1 MQTPFE
7 ILDVAEDASDESI
20 KKAYLK
26 RVREYPPEH
35 HVEAFQHIPTA
46 FERIQTEKQRRSHRL
61 FHHETP
67 DFDRLLR
74 QALAPGPIQRPDADL
89 LAGALAEAAL
99 DDLLKTQAS
108 S

>member
-7 ILDVAEDASDESI
+7 ILEVAEDANDEAI

-26 RVREYPPEH
+26 KVKEYPPEH
-35 HVEAFQHIPTA
+35 NVEAFQRFRNA
-46 FERIQTEKQRRSHRL
+46 FEQIQNEKQRRNHRL
-61 FHHETP
+61 FHREKA
-67 DFDRLLR
+67 DFDCLLR
-74 QALAPGPIQRPDADL
+74 QSLVPVAVQRPDADL

-99 DDLLKTQAS
+99 DDLLKIQAS